1 MAKQY
6 DSTLKTLLDDYA
18 IDWIDWLAPRLGL
31 PSTIDVEPLD
41 VNLTTVQVE
50 ADKVF
55 RLKHPATG
63 LLHIEPQTGY
73 DLTLPDRIQLY
84 SLLLEREYGGPVYS
98 VALLLRQRAD
108 TTTITGLIQRR
119 YSNDQIYHEFRYH
132 VIRVWELELEPL
144 MTGPLGAIPLALLT
158 NQALGRLPE
167 LVDRIDERLQSE
179 SVGEAARRR
188 LLTSCYILAGMR
200 YDGDDVHT
208 AFARTM
214 GMKESTTYQMI
225 LQEGREEGIR
235 TGIQT
240 GMQTGIQ
247 TGIQTGLK
255 TGLIAARQ
263 EALLDII
270 RERFGSVP
278 ELVEARIRA
287 TDDSAKLQAAIRQ
300 SVRVTDPNDILR

>member
-31 PSTIDVEPLD
+31 PSTLDVEPLD

-55 RLKHPATG
+55 RLKHPAAG
-63 LLHIEPQTGY
+63 LLHIEPQAGY

-84 SLLLEREYGGPVYS
+84 SLLLERQYGGPVYS

-119 YSNDQIYHEFRYH
+119 YTDGQIYHEFRYH
-132 VIRVWELELEPL
+132 VIRVWELDLEPL
-144 MTGPLGAIPLALLT
+144 MSGPIGAIPLALLT

-167 LVDRIDERLQSE
+167 LVDRIDERLHAE
-179 SVGEAARRR
+179 AIGDAARRR

-214 GMKESTTYQMI
+214 GMKESTTYQAI
-225 LQEGREEGIR
+225 LQEGRVEGLQEGRVEGLQEGREEG
-235 TGIQT
+235 QH
-240 GMQTGIQ
+240 M
-247 TGIQTGLK
+247 
-255 TGLIAARQ
+255 GLIAARQ
-263 EALLDII
+263 EDLLDII

-300 SVRVTDPNDILR
+300 SVRVVDPNDILR

>member
-98 VALLLRQRAD
+98 VALLLHPRAD

-119 YSNDQIYHEFRYH
+119 YSDGQIYHEFCYH

-167 LVDRIDERLQSE
+167 LVDRIDERLQAE
-179 SVGEAARRR
+179 LVGEAARRR

-200 YDGDDVHT
+200 YDSGNVHT

-214 GMKESTTYQMI
+214 GMKESSTYQAI
-225 LQEGREEGIR
+225 LQEGRVEGHH
-235 TGIQT
+235 
-240 GMQTGIQ
+240 
-247 TGIQTGLK
+247 L
-255 TGLIAARQ
+255 
-263 EALLDII
+263 
-270 RERFGSVP
+270 
-278 ELVEARIRA
+278 
-287 TDDSAKLQAAIRQ
+287 
-300 SVRVTDPNDILR
+300 

>member
-63 LLHIEPQTGY
+63 LLHIEPQTGH

-98 VALLLRQRAD
+98 VALLLHQRAD

-119 YSNDQIYHEFRYH
+119 YSDGQIYHEFRYH

-158 NQALGRLPE
+158 NQAFGRLPE
-167 LVDRIDERLQSE
+167 LVDRIDERLQAE
-179 SVGEAARRR
+179 AIGEAARRR
-188 LLTSCYILAGMR
+188 LLTSCYILSGMR
-200 YDGDDVHT
+200 YDDGDVHT

-214 GMKESTTYQMI
+214 
-225 LQEGREEGIR
+225 
-235 TGIQT
+235 
-240 GMQTGIQ
+240 
-247 TGIQTGLK
+247 
-255 TGLIAARQ
+255 A
-263 EALLDII
+263 
-270 RERFGSVP
+270 
-278 ELVEARIRA
+278 
-287 TDDSAKLQAAIRQ
+287 
-300 SVRVTDPNDILR
+300 

>member
-1 MAKQY
+1 MCAKQY

-73 DLTLPDRIQLY
+73 DLTFPDRIQAY
-84 SLLLEREYGGPVYS
+84 SVLLERQYGGPVYS
-98 VALLLRQRAD
+98 VALLLRPEANAA
-108 TTTITGLIQRR
+108 TITGLIQRR
-119 YSNDQIYHEFRYH
+119 YGDGQIYHEFRYH
-132 VIRVWELELEPL
+132 VIRVWELALEPL

-158 NQALGRLPE
+158 NEARGRLPE
-167 LVDRIDERLQSE
+167 LVDRIDERLQVE
-179 SVGEAARRR
+179 SVAEAARRR

-200 YDGDDVHT
+200 YDSDAVHT
-208 AFARTM
+208 AFARVM
-214 GMKESTTYQMI
+214 GMKESSTYQAI
-225 LQEGREEGIR
+225 LQEGREEGIKTGIQAGIQTGTR
-235 TGIQT
+235 TGIQ
-240 GMQTGIQ
+240 
-247 TGIQTGLK
+247 

-263 EALLDII
+263 EALLDIV

-287 TDDSAKLQAAIRQ
+287 TDDTAKLQAAIRQ